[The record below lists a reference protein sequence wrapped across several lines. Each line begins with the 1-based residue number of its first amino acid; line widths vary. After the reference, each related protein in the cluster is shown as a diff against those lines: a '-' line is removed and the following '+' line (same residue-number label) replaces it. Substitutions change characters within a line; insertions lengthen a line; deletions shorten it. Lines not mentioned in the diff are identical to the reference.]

1 MGFDRPGISF
11 EFAPAPAGFKWVKQ
25 EDGRYKLKYI
35 DNQYDKQK
43 KDWYTEGTQK

>member
-25 EDGRYKLKYI
+25 EDGSYKLIYI
-35 DNQYDKQK
+35 NNQENGQEK
-43 KDWYTEGTQK
+43 KSR